1 MDFNALWLSNFY
13 GGLACVDSVA
23 KEEAV
28 GLIPVPGQN
37 PNELL
42 LTTEDC
48 VFLFEVGIR
57 S

>member
-1 MDFNALWLSNFY
+1 MRCGYRIST

-23 KEEAV
+23 KEEAI